1 MIMKT
6 KLTPLFCSLVLAS
19 ALTAFAAPE
28 KVSLWP
34 EGKIPDFQE
43 KQIAAP
49 TDVAG
54 KPDFKPEEWRMPYLE
69 WSEPPAESNRNDCCL
84 ILISGGSYIN
94 WCDVGLVEGW
104 RRRFTAEG
112 FQCVKLVYRTPR
124 PEGLEIY
131 RTAWQDG
138 QRAIRLVRSQA
149 EARGLDPDRIGIM
162 GSSAGGHLTLM
173 GAASSQS
180 PAYEPIDELDKL
192 SCKVH
197 WGIAIYP
204 AYGLTDGVDCGNS
217 TGGNADSAV
226 LVPEFVFDEDT
237 PPMLF
242 VHGDADGWAAMN
254 SVKAWEQLRRM
265 GIQSDLH
272 TLVRRGHCFQFK
284 AAPGTG
290 SYTWLGRI
298 WEFMNHMGFNK

>member
-1 MIMKT
+1 MKT

-112 FQCVKLVYRTPR
+112 FQCVKLVYRIKVA
-124 PEGLEIY
+124 LE
-131 RTAWQDG
+131 
-138 QRAIRLVRSQA
+138 
-149 EARGLDPDRIGIM
+149 
-162 GSSAGGHLTLM
+162 
-173 GAASSQS
+173 
-180 PAYEPIDELDKL
+180 
-192 SCKVH
+192 
-197 WGIAIYP
+197 
-204 AYGLTDGVDCGNS
+204 
-217 TGGNADSAV
+217 NADG
-226 LVPEFVFDEDT
+226 
-237 PPMLF
+237 LF
-242 VHGDADGWAAMN
+242 KPGMPSTAR
-254 SVKAWEQLRRM
+254 L
-265 GIQSDLH
+265 
-272 TLVRRGHCFQFK
+272 
-284 AAPGTG
+284 APA
-290 SYTWLGRI
+290 GRP
-298 WEFMNHMGFNK
+298 

>member
-1 MIMKT
+1 MILKT

-138 QRAIRLVRSQA
+138 QRAVRLVRLDAAKRGYDPKKIGTAIRSPPSPRERWTTSRHPLLRSPSPSNAPRRTALASLSSSTFRTRRANSPSPRFPTSRKPHPRRRFLHRIAPRMPQA
-149 EARGLDPDRIGIM
+149 VSERDRSHAGSAHPSDSVSKQGI
-162 GSSAGGHLTLM
+162 
-173 GAASSQS
+173 
-180 PAYEPIDELDKL
+180 E
-192 SCKVH
+192 
-197 WGIAIYP
+197 
-204 AYGLTDGVDCGNS
+204 
-217 TGGNADSAV
+217 TG
-226 LVPEFVFDEDT
+226 T
-237 PPMLF
+237 PSF
-242 VHGDADGWAAMN
+242 
-254 SVKAWEQLRRM
+254 S
-265 GIQSDLH
+265 
-272 TLVRRGHCFQFK
+272 
-284 AAPGTG
+284 
-290 SYTWLGRI
+290 
-298 WEFMNHMGFNK
+298 